1 MIRLYQNGGPK
12 DGANREEKRE
22 YVWQQKGKRVSREEG
37 GNAASID
44 VTHLA

>member
-22 YVWQQKGKRVSREEG
+22 YVWQQERESPGRRE
-37 GNAASID
+37 ATLD
-44 VTHLA
+44 PLMHQLM